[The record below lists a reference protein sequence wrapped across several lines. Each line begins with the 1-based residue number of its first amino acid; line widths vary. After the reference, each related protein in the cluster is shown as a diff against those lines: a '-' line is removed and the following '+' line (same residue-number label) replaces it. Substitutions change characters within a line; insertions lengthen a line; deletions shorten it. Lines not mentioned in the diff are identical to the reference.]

1 MNLSDEFIS
10 QMQDLLGEEYPA
22 FVASLSDEIPVS
34 IRLNDAKSGNIL
46 GNISQSGGNPEILSD
61 NNQGNILWCD
71 SGRYLKFRPSF
82 TFDPQFHAGH
92 YYVQEASS
100 MFLEQAIK
108 AFVNEPVCAL
118 DLCAAPGG
126 KSTHLSSLLPE
137 NSLLVSNEVIRS
149 RANILV
155 ENLIKW
161 GNPSIIV
168 TNNDPANIGK
178 IENCFDLILTDVPCS
193 GEGMFRKDPQAINE
207 WSPANVNLCAERQR
221 RIIADV
227 WPSLK
232 PGGILIYSTCTY
244 NTLENEDNI
253 AWITENLGG
262 ETLEIPT
269 DESWKIKGNLKGQL
283 TVSRFM
289 PHQTNGEG
297 FFMAVIRKERELEGV
312 SCKRGLEGGKKS
324 KGQKNQNEK
333 GVKIPQEL
341 NSWIFEPDKYHFFED
356 KGVFSAIPL
365 ENREKFRIF
374 KEYLRVIH
382 AGIAIGELKGKDI
395 IPCHNLAL
403 STAFNRKIFPE
414 LALDKTQSINY
425 LRKEALFNLPDD
437 CPKGHNIVT
446 YNGSPLGFIKN
457 IGNRANNLY
466 PQEWRIRSSIG

>member
-10 QMQDLLGEEYPA
+10 QMRDLLGEEYPA
-22 FVASLSDEIPVS
+22 FVASLNNEVPVS
-34 IRLNDAKSGNIL
+34 IRINDAKSGNL
-46 GNISQSGGNPEILSD
+46 PSGNPEVLFD
-61 NNQGNILWCD
+61 NNRGNILWCD
-71 SGRYLKFRPSF
+71 KGHYLKSRPSF

-108 AFVNEPVCAL
+108 AFVTESVCAL

-126 KSTHLSSLLPE
+126 KSTHLSSLLPA

-155 ENLIKW
+155 ENMIKW
-161 GNPSIIV
+161 GNPSVIV
-168 TNNDPANIGK
+168 TNNDPADIGK

-221 RIIADV
+221 RIIADI
-227 WPSLK
+227 WPALK

-244 NTLENEDNI
+244 NTLENEENI
-253 AWITENLGG
+253 AWITKKLGG
-262 ETLEIPT
+262 EAIEIPT
-269 DESWKIKGNLKGQL
+269 DKSWRIKGNLKGDFP
-283 TVSRFM
+283 VYRFM
-289 PHQTNGEG
+289 PHQTTGEG
-297 FFMAVIRKERELEGV
+297 FFMAAIRKERNSEGV
-312 SCKRGLEGGKKS
+312 NGNYREFEEEFRGKKS
-324 KGQKNQNEK
+324 KKQKNQPEK
-333 GVKIPQEL
+333 SLKIPQEL
-341 NSWIFEPDKYHFFED
+341 NSWILEPEKFHFFENN
-356 KGVFSAIPL
+356 GIFSAIPL
-365 ENREKFRIF
+365 ENQEKFRIF
-374 KEYLRVIH
+374 KERLKVIH

-403 STAFNRKIFPE
+403 STAFNRKTFPE
-414 LALDKTQSINY
+414 LALDKTQATNY

-437 CPKGHNIVT
+437 CSKGHNIVS
-446 YNGSPLGFIKN
+446 YNGTPLGFIKN